1 MLELEGNGAFG
12 AEVSAVL
19 GKDVTDVSH
28 RTGAVVGRAV
38 DDKARAADA
47 VAFVADFFVAHAFK
61 LTRALQN
68 GIVDRI
74 LGHIAF
80 TGL

>member
-38 DDKARAADA
+38 DDERSAAHT
-47 VAFVADFFVAHAFK
+47 VAFIADVFIRDAFE
-61 LTRALQN
+61 LARALQN
-68 GIVDRI
+68 GIVDRV